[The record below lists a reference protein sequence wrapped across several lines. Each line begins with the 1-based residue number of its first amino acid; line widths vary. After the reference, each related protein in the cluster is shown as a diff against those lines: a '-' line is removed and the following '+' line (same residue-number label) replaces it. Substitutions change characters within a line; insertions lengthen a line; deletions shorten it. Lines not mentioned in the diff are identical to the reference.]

1 MMFDFKMLRIML
13 GKKKNS
19 VAELYPKH
27 HLKNIKLKAFE
38 VMCTEGKAENVRNG
52 STIYLSHQ
60 HKRG

>member
-1 MMFDFKMLRIML
+1 ML